1 MPFLFSK
8 VFKIVNDIKTTDE
21 LNRVIS
27 YHDVTVQFTY

>member
-8 VFKIVNDIKTTDE
+8 EFKIVNDIKTTDE

-27 YHDVTVQFTY
+27 YDDVTVQSTY